1 VLVLDVVI
9 EEVDVFVFGNV
20 ADDFIDLENE
30 GDAEEVFVDAIDFVG
45 EGDAVEDLVVAE
57 LLDNV
62 VDEDGVFD

>member
-1 VLVLDVVI
+1 MLVLDVVI

-20 ADDFIDLENE
+20 PDDFIDLEKE

-57 LLDNV
+57 LLDTV

>member
-1 VLVLDVVI
+1 VLVLDVVM
-9 EEVDVFVFGNV
+9 EDVDVFVFGNV
-20 ADDFIDLENE
+20 PDDLIDLEKE

-45 EGDAVEDLVVAE
+45 EGDAVEDFVVAE